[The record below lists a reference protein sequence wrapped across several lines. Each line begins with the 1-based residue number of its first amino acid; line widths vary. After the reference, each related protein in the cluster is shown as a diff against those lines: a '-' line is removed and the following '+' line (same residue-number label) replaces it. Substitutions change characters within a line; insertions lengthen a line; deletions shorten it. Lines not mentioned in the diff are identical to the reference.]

1 VSFMQWIGV
10 SGNKLQGLVALW
22 VREVPELRNNPYRP
36 GDLVIYTVSKQ
47 SPTPGPRAR
56 AIHPSES
63 GEDYTYVVDKFWMV
77 SEVIGDDRVQIVTR
91 RGKTR
96 TVSVDDPLLRK
107 AGWWQR
113 FRYRD
118 RFPGPETLQNPAT
131 AAQG

>member
-1 VSFMQWIGV
+1 M
-10 SGNKLQGLVALW
+10 
-22 VREVPELRNNPYRP
+22 RTHTYRP

-56 AIHPSES
+56 AIQPSEY

-77 SEVIGDDRVQIVTR
+77 SELVGDNQVQIITR

-96 TVSVDDPLLRK
+96 TVSIDDPLLRK

-118 RFPGPETLQNPAT
+118 RFPSPESLQSTT
-131 AAQG
+131 AAAPQS